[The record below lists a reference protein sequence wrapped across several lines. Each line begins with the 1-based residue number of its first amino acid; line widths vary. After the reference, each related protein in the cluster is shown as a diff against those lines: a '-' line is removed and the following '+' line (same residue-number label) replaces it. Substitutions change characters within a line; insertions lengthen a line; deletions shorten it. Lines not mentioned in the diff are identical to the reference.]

1 MQESAVMREQVI
13 SANVEFYKVFASKY
27 DSYEACVSERHF
39 QQMLE
44 ADVSKM
50 ESLLPKRKISCLD
63 CGGGSGN
70 LTLKMLARGWD
81 VTIVDVSSDMLEV
94 SKTKINSC
102 GFHAEFVNDSI
113 EHYLTAS
120 DRDFDVITFSS
131 VLHHIYSPL
140 TVVDEIAARVIPGGF
155 FYSNFDPVVPSF
167 RFLTSCFYSLDTL
180 FAKALHDRGDFLP
193 GIGRRL
199 RKFALAQDAVHSRA
213 IAGPGD
219 LAEYHARKGLDDV
232 SLVQAL
238 ERQGFVVDEVRYPVA
253 RTKFMSW
260 LNSHLRLV
268 LNFKIL
274 ARRKDTSRVEMNQ

>member
-1 MQESAVMREQVI
+1 MHGPALMRDQVI
-13 SANVEFYKVFASKY
+13 SANVEFYKEIARKY
-27 DSYEACVSERHF
+27 DTYEACVSERHF

-44 ADVSKM
+44 SDVSRM
-50 ESLLPKRKISCLD
+50 ESLLPKKKISCLD

-81 VTIVDVSSDMLEV
+81 VTVVDVSADMLEV
-94 SKTKINSC
+94 SKTKINS
-102 GFHAEFVNDSI
+102 GGYHAEFVNDSI
-113 EHYLTAS
+113 EHYLTTS

-140 TVVDEIAARVIPGGF
+140 MVVSEIAARVKPGGL
-155 FYSNFDPVVPSF
+155 FYSNFDPVLPSS
-167 RFLTSCFYSLDTL
+167 RFLTGCFYSLDTF

-199 RKFALAQDAVHSRA
+199 RKLALAEDAVHSRA
-213 IAGPGD
+213 IASPGD
-219 LAEYHARKGLDDV
+219 LAEYHARKGLDDI
-232 SLVQAL
+232 SLVEAL
-238 ERQGFVVDEVRYPVA
+238 EQQGFAVDEERYPVA

-260 LNSHLRLV
+260 VNSHLGLI

-274 ARRKDTSRVEMNQ
+274 ALRKRTSRM